1 MKIVKILLFILFT
14 STAVCGQTIHSS
26 VPKKIDKASRYIFY
40 LHGRIIEEQ
49 GLNAVHPTFGE
60 YRYLDILDSLK
71 THNFYVVSE
80 ARPKNTDEILFAEKV
95 VTQIDTLIKAG
106 VAPNKIFVFGA
117 SKGGYITLW
126 ISSKA
131 SNKNLNFIVM
141 GACSDE
147 TSNKL
152 SGHKICGNFLSIFE
166 ASDNFAESCV
176 SLLKNQKCVSGFQEI
191 RLTLNNK
198 YGFLYKPY
206 SEWMTPL
213 INWANKIDKL

>member
-1 MKIVKILLFILFT
+1 MNIIKILLFILFT
-14 STAVCGQTIHSS
+14 STTICGQTINSS
-26 VPKKIDKASRYIFY
+26 VPKKIDKTGRYIFY

-49 GLNAVHPTFGE
+49 GINAAHPTFGE

-71 THNFYVVSE
+71 THNFNVISE
-80 ARPKNTDEILFAEKV
+80 ARQKNTDDILYAEKV
-95 VTQIDTLIKAG
+95 FKQIDTLINAG
-106 VAPNKIFVFGA
+106 VDPDKIFVFGA
-117 SKGGYITLW
+117 SKGAYITLW

-131 SNKNLNFIVM
+131 LNKNLNFIVM

-147 TSNKL
+147 TINKL

-166 ASDNFAESCV
+166 ASDNFAASCV
-176 SLLKNQKCVSGFQEI
+176 SLLKEQKCISDFQEI

-198 YGFLYKPY
+198 HGFLYKPY

-213 INWANKIDKL
+213 INWTNKID